1 MPSNIGK
8 ARSYPLRLP
17 LTMRRELTALA
28 KSEGI
33 SLNQLISLAVA
44 EKIVR
49 CQLRTVPDHAAD
61 LNSPIL
67 RELNRYQQLE
77 THPLVFGASLK
88 VESAQHYENLVALGM
103 PATPKKATD

>member
-44 EKIVR
+44 EKDH
-49 CQLRTVPDHAAD
+49 TVSAA
-61 LNSPIL
+61 NCS
-67 RELNRYQQLE
+67 RSCR
-77 THPLVFGASLK
+77 
-88 VESAQHYENLVALGM
+88 
-103 PATPKKATD
+103 